1 MNEQPSIGPAG
12 PNEPRPL
19 PLPEGAVDDD
29 VLMEE
34 VVAVLSSSLSVAPPP
49 AMRQRVLAALDDVPQ
64 LAALPREQAPSSAAT
79 GVRTPAEP
87 QAPRRAPA
95 PAAEVGDLDAARAR
109 REARPT
115 RRSALRGFALGGA
128 VAAAGAVVGAAGVG
142 AWLTSRR
149 DPQSFTAVRARVES
163 APDVRTVAASDA
175 TGAWADTELRYSER
189 LGQAVVVASQPLPS
203 LSAGVY
209 QLWRQAD
216 PESAPT
222 PLDPFSG
229 DDGVVV
235 AGGVAGAAALA
246 VSRERG
252 PGATAPTAPV
262 LVHYF
267 LDA

>member
-1 MNEQPSIGPAG
+1 M
-12 PNEPRPL
+12 
-19 PLPEGAVDDD
+19 PLPEGAVDED

-49 AMRQRVLAALDDVPQ
+49 AMRQRVLAALDGVPQ
-64 LAALPREQAPSSAAT
+64 LAALPREQAPPSAT
-79 GVRTPAEP
+79 GVRTLAEP
-87 QAPRRAPA
+87 QAPRREQAPSS
-95 PAAEVGDLDAARAR
+95 AAEVGDLDAARAR

-115 RRSALRGFALGGA
+115 RRGALRGFVLGGA
-128 VAAAGAVVGAAGVG
+128 VAAAGVVVGAAGVG
-142 AWLTSRR
+142 AWLTSRA
-149 DPQSFTAVRARVES
+149 DPQSFTAVRARVEA
-163 APDVRTVAASDA
+163 APDVVTVAASDA

-203 LSAGVY
+203 PSGGVY

-235 AGGVAGAAALA
+235 AGGVAGATALA
-246 VSRERG
+246 VSREPG
-252 PGATAPTAPV
+252 PGATAPTSPV

>member
-1 MNEQPSIGPAG
+1 MDE
-12 PNEPRPL
+12 
-19 PLPEGAVDDD
+19 D

-34 VVAVLSSSLSVAPPP
+34 VVEVLSSSTSVAPPP
-49 AMRQRVLAALDDVPQ
+49 SMRERVLAALDTTPQ
-64 LAALPREQAPSSAAT
+64 LEAPLREQAPPGVAR
-79 GVRTPAEP
+79 VRTLAEP
-87 QAPRRAPA
+87 EAPRPEQPA
-95 PAAEVGDLDAARAR
+95 PPYASGVGDLDAARAR

-128 VAAAGAVVGAAGVG
+128 VAAAGVVVGAAGVG
-142 AWLTSRR
+142 AWLTSRS

-163 APDVRTVAASDA
+163 APDVRAVAASDA

-189 LGQAVVVASQPLPS
+189 LGQAVVVASQPLPA
-203 LSAGVY
+203 LSGGVY

-216 PESAPT
+216 AGSAPT
-222 PLDPFSG
+222 PLDPFSS

-246 VSRERG
+246 VSREGG

-262 LVHYF
+262 LAHYF